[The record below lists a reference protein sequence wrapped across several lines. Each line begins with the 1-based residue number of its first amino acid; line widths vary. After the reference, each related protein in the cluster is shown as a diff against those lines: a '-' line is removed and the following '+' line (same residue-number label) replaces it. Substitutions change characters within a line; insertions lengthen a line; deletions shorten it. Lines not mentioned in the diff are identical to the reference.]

1 MKQLNTK
8 SYNIVIVGAGTVGEA
23 TGKGLAKKG
32 HQVSYV
38 DINPNRIA
46 QLRRQNLQA
55 MTAQEVDWSQADIIM
70 LTVSTPTINNRIV
83 LDHLESATLDVGRG
97 LCRNKKFAVVVVRS
111 TVPPTTTEEYLTP
124 LLERKSGKRAGV
136 DFGVAMNPEFLRQ
149 RYHEQDFARP
159 WITVLGTSDAK
170 TAKILHELYAPF
182 GGLIVNYCTPTEAEM
197 IKYVHNIYNAVK
209 ISYFN
214 EIHQICERLGLNS
227 DLIGAVVARSAEA
240 MWNPLYG
247 IHGGVPY
254 GGACLPKDTAAFM
267 QFCQECDFEPLM
279 LQATIE
285 VNERLAAQIPAA
297 TSPEEIED
305 ILGSSL
311 AHSRNGVGASP
322 ASNGRAK
329 HPNVGLQPEGVI
341 MLGSNSQKRTR
352 FK

>member
-1 MKQLNTK
+1 MKYVNAK
-8 SYNIVIVGAGTVGEA
+8 PYNIVIVGAGIVGEA
-23 TGKGLAKKG
+23 TGKGLARKG

-38 DINPNRIA
+38 DIDPNRIA
-46 QLRRQNLQA
+46 QLRQQNLQA
-55 MTAQEVDWSQADIIM
+55 MTAQEVDWSQSDIIM
-70 LTVSTPTINNRIV
+70 LTVSTPTVNNRIV
-83 LDHLESATLDVGRG
+83 LDHLKSATMDVGRG
-97 LCRNKKFAVVVVRS
+97 LRQNNKFAVVVVRS
-111 TVPPTTTEEYLTP
+111 TVPPTTTEKDLTP

-159 WITVLGTSDAK
+159 WITVLGTSDSK
-170 TAKILHELYAPF
+170 TAKILHELYTSF

-254 GGACLPKDTAAFM
+254 GGACLPKDTTAFM
-267 QFCQECDFEPLM
+267 QFCQECDFEHLM
-279 LQATIE
+279 LQAAIQ
-285 VNERLAAQIPAA
+285 VNKRLAAQMPAA
-297 TSPEEIED
+297 TSPDEIEN
-305 ILGSSL
+305 ILGTSL
-311 AHSRNGVGASP
+311 AHKRNGAGADTP
-322 ASNGRAK
+322 SNGRSK
-329 HPNVGLQPEGVI
+329 HSNAELKPAGVI
-341 MLGSNSQKRTR
+341 RDTVPRRQ
-352 FK
+352 